1 TLNQSYP
8 TGATDANKVLS
19 ATYYD
24 DYAQQAT
31 WGAGFAFVPEM
42 GHTAAS
48 QNTRVKGLVTGS
60 LTQVLGSS
68 PVQWLKSVT
77 YYDSKYRPIQTITEN
92 HLGGTDRVTT
102 TYDFIGQATATQRTH
117 TASGQPT
124 LVLKERFDYDHA
136 GRLLRHYHQVGAQ
149 AEVLLAEHSYN
160 ELGQL
165 VEKDLHSENNGG
177 SHLQSVDYRYN
188 IRGWLSSINNHN
200 FSNDAG
206 ATNNDTNDLFGM
218 TLRYNTGLSTGA
230 GTAQYNGNIGEI
242 IWREKQGNKLQGY
255 GFSYDAMNRLTSA
268 NYRHY
273 SNSSWTGSAENNRFN
288 ESISLYDKNGNIKA
302 LSRNSEIGA
311 MDILDYTYEGNRL
324 VRVHDTGNAA
334 QGFVNGSTSTTA
346 TEYTYDANGNMDYDA
361 NKRIQVSYNHLNLPS
376 FVDILPSGAPLE
388 HQVRYTY
395 DASGQKLRKVDDVAG
410 NLTSTDYI
418 GGIHYENN
426 LLTFVQTA
434 EGRVRKDG
442 TSWVYEYNL
451 TDHLGN
457 VRVSFDKNPTTGV
470 ARLIQKDDYYPF
482 GMTFN
487 HPNVAGDNKYLY
499 NSKELQQETDWY
511 DYGARMYDAALGRW
525 MVVDPLSELT
535 RRWSPYTYCYNN
547 PLIFIDPDG
556 MYGEYYGWD
565 GKYLGSD
572 KIDDKKVYVAEGVSK
587 DKEGTVTSATNA
599 QDLGVTHDEFATS
612 ANVVKHESSG
622 NKDESLWIAH
632 AANNAKDNDA
642 IDYKKQN
649 NTLNDQL
656 TDKNYSTTP
665 ESARTPLSSSDNS
678 SKANNARSAV
688 IDVYT
693 GGADPTGGAVL
704 WDGDDFL
711 KKGSTH
717 NKFKEYTNVSISTTD
732 LWNHAMVPRRPGASI
747 DGTFWPSLVFK
758 SNFSQ
763 AGNSKRNYSLNST
776 GAKGRSI
783 FWRIQK
789 K

>member
-24 DYAQQAT
+24 DYSQQAT

-188 IRGWLSSINNHN
+188 IRGWLGSINNHN

-242 IWREKQGNKLQGY
+242 IWREKQSNKLQGY

-311 MDILDYTYEGNRL
+311 MDILEYVYKGNQL
-324 VRVHDTGNAA
+324 VGVHDTGNAA
-334 QGFVNGSTSTTA
+334 QGFVNGSTSTSA
-346 TEYTYDANGNMDYDA
+346 IEYTYDANGNMDYDA
-361 NKRIQVSYNHLNLPS
+361 NKRIRVSYNHLNLPS

-395 DASGQKLRKVDDVAG
+395 NASGQKLRKVDDVAG

-457 VRVSFDKNPTTGV
+457 VRVSFDKNPSTGV

-482 GMTFN
+482 GGTFGSYTSGTEN
-487 HPNVAGDNKYLY
+487 LYKY
-499 NSKELQQETDWY
+499 NGKEEQKELGTL
-511 DYGARMYDAALGRW
+511 DYGWRQYDPWLGRFN
-525 MVVDPLSELT
+525 VVDAYADKYFSM
-535 RRWSPYTYCYNN
+535 SPYQY
-547 PLIFIDPDG
+547 
-556 MYGEYYGWD
+556 
-565 GKYLGSD
+565 
-572 KIDDKKVYVAEGVSK
+572 
-587 DKEGTVTSATNA
+587 
-599 QDLGVTHDEFATS
+599 
-612 ANVVKHESSG
+612 
-622 NKDESLWIAH
+622 
-632 AANNAKDNDA
+632 AANNPMLFVDVNGDSIDVSGILADKDLAKVFSAFFNTKTGKAFIGQFAAKGQSVLGHTFEEDGAYHSAGIDLAVNAKSLGKDSDSPNGQTDA
-642 IDYKKQN
+642 KEDGDRLKLTIDINTDINADGGVVEAYGEAMTSYKNRSLSESEALQAKREFLAERGKTLTHESFIHVYHFSN
-649 NTLNDQL
+649 NYVNGVRGRLGLNAAGGYKNHHYYEYYNKGNTKFS
-656 TDKNYSTTP
+656 TDGIRVILSIHNQFKTGKSAAEIN
-665 ESARTPLSSSDNS
+665 ESAHD
-678 SKANNARSAV
+678 
-688 IDVYT
+688 
-693 GGADPTGGAVL
+693 
-704 WDGDDFL
+704 
-711 KKGSTH
+711 
-717 NKFKEYTNVSISTTD
+717 
-732 LWNHAMVPRRPGASI
+732 
-747 DGTFWPSLVFK
+747 
-758 SNFSQ
+758 
-763 AGNSKRNYSLNST
+763 YSL
-776 GAKGRSI
+776 R
-783 FWRIQK
+783 
-789 K
+789 